1 MTAGVFT
8 VLGFVRHLGV
18 LEADMRAAEHAIIM
32 KACIM
37 VANAAKEALGTYEFG
52 WVSLKPETIARKVRG
67 DSPLLETGK
76 LKDSIQWRAEGRHGE
91 VGTDLDEGLWME
103 FGTSK
108 IPPRSFLAAAAQ
120 QQEHLIHEMAVKAV
134 RAVMRGEHGSNELRE
149 FLHVMHMVKHAAEKL
164 EQMIPEADER

>member
-1 MTAGVFT
+1 MTQTFT
-8 VLGFVRHLGV
+8 VAGFIKHLAV
-18 LEADMRAAEHAIIM
+18 LEADMHAAESAILM

-37 VANAAKEALGTYEFG
+37 IATAAKEALGTYEFG
-52 WVSLKPETIARKVRG
+52 WVSLAPATIAKKVRG

-76 LKDSIQWRAEGRHGE
+76 LRDSIQYHVEGRHGE

-108 IPPRSFLAAAAQ
+108 IPARSFLAAAAM

-134 RAVMRGEHGSNELRE
+134 RAVMRGEHMPAELRE
-149 FLHVMHMVKHAAEKL
+149 FLHVLHMVKHAAEKL
-164 EQMIPEADER
+164 EQAIPEADER